1 MSPRPELRGSQNLL
15 TLGEITSCLW
25 TRRLHLHKQQ
35 LWASSRTLH
44 RSEEPLM
51 GQETDSSAL
60 AVLHLCVLHGILFE
74 QEVLEQKANKQD
86 LELSSSLAEQKL

>member
-1 MSPRPELRGSQNLL
+1 
-15 TLGEITSCLW
+15 
-25 TRRLHLHKQQ
+25 
-35 LWASSRTLH
+35 
-44 RSEEPLM
+44 M

-86 LELSSSLAEQKL
+86 LELNSSLTEQKL